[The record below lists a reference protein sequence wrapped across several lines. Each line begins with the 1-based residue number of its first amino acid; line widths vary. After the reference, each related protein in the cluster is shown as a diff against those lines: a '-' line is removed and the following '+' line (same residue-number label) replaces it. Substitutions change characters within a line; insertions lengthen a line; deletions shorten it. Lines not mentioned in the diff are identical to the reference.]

1 MATLH
6 LVPVINEGL
15 GNSTYILEAGR

>member
-6 LVPVINEGL
+6 LVPVIDEGL
-15 GNSTYILEAGR
+15 DNSTYILEAGQ

>member
-1 MATLH
+1 MATLN

-15 GNSTYILEAGR
+15 DNSTYILEAGR